1 MRILASADEIGN
13 VKEIICQ
20 KGTDTSLKNGQQP
33 TSISVLLQNSEV
45 SSVRHRIFDMVLLK
59 SKRLVALRH
68 GGFVTFDGIDLD
80 EGAESSSH
88 LLKLPLEDPE
98 DKPIALLYLQEH
110 NSVLAAFQSGAAY
123 IIKIEENLLN
133 LEPIAIMLPK
143 SKTEK
148 EPSFLS
154 AIVQNPND
162 LGIFATG
169 GKNSDLIVFRLFR
182 TKDIENLDLHALDCK
197 PKVLFRAENVEPD
210 HLGLEQPVWIRKIL
224 FSKSSTS
231 RHFRLITATHY
242 GQIRIYESKE
252 DAEPIGSYKV
262 NDKPLISLKFAG
274 ESEEDIVVSDT
285 HTFVARL
292 SLIQINK
299 KAQKIISAS
308 AGIFYKPSLKL
319 LGKFS
324 EGGNTGA
331 IHGVDVNNEESLIAC
346 AGLDRYLRV
355 FDVQSRKL
363 LAKVYLGVQV
373 SSVIIVDPTD
383 QSTQSAEF
391 EAPEEDEFW
400 NNLPRKETV
409 QEEPVIKKRKRNL

>member
-13 VKEIICQ
+13 VKEIICH

-33 TSISVLLQNSEV
+33 TSVSVLLQSSELSV
-45 SSVRHRIFDMVLLK
+45 VRHRIFDMVVLK
-59 SKRLVALRH
+59 SNRLVALRH
-68 GGFVTFDGIDLD
+68 GGFVTFSNIDL
-80 EGAESSSH
+80 ENGAELSSH
-88 LLKLPLEDPE
+88 LLKLPLEEPE
-98 DKPIALLYLQEH
+98 DNPIGLLYLEEH
-110 NSVLAAFQSGAAY
+110 DSVLAAFQSGAAY
-123 IIKIEENLLN
+123 IIKIDEDHLN
-133 LEPIAIMLPK
+133 LEPIAVMLPK
-143 SKTEK
+143 SKTE
-148 EPSFLS
+148 ESSFLS

-162 LGIFATG
+162 PGIFASG
-169 GKNSDLIVFRLFR
+169 GKNSDLVVFRLF
-182 TKDIENLDLHALDCK
+182 KSKSVENLDLNALVCK

-210 HLGLEQPVWIRKIL
+210 HLGIEQPVWIRKIL

-231 RHFRLITATHY
+231 RHFRLITATNY
-242 GQIRIYESKE
+242 GQIRVYESKE
-252 DAEPIGSYKV
+252 DSEPIGSYKV
-262 NDKPLISLKFAG
+262 NDKPLISLQFAC

-292 SLIQINK
+292 SLTQIDK

-308 AGIFYKPSLKL
+308 AGTFYKPSLKL

-331 IHGVDVNNEESLIAC
+331 IHGVDVDKKESLIAC

-355 FDVQSRKL
+355 FDIQTRKL

-373 SSVIIVDPTD
+373 SSVLILDPTD
-383 QSTQSAEF
+383 ESTQSGEL

-400 NNLPRKETV
+400 NNLPEKETV
-409 QEEPVIKKRKRNL
+409 QEEPVIKKRRRNL